1 MSGKQAIA
9 IPVVKPAMIE
19 LSGDPRGDAVLKFE
33 TAGETDILLILPM
46 TGLAELEAMLA
57 RASLEQAKHQPKQ

>member
-1 MSGKQAIA
+1 
-9 IPVVKPAMIE
+9 MIE